1 MRKIYTTA
9 LFLVMGMAMNSQSL
23 GYQDLSQLF
32 SQDNCSGTARFTG
45 MSGAFGAVGGDVAT
59 IHINP
64 AGIAIFNY
72 SAFSGTFNVR
82 NTSVN
87 TLYKE
92 NYKLSENQ
100 FMNLPQAGAVLVFK
114 TGQDDWSKIAI
125 GANFRTY
132 KDFSDAFFAS
142 GNSGIATF
150 RDYPED
156 TNNTAIDFNNTSGQ
170 RFDNNYS
177 GETTE
182 MSFAISGVYQ
192 KNLYVGASLNFYE
205 LNFLQEALLS
215 EFNHDGNG
223 NTLDVAL
230 FQSNTTA
237 GTGFSANLG
246 FIYKVTNDF
255 RFGLSYQTPT
265 WYTNIIQ
272 DTNFDTRSLM
282 DTSFP
287 DIGETTYFFNEE
299 PEYIEINDSY
309 FTDYALQTPSKFTVS
324 AAYVFGKSGLL
335 SVDYA
340 RRYFSRIRLRSNNG
354 FGDYFNPENQFFQ
367 NELRN
372 TNNLNIGTEWRFGR
386 VSVRGGYFYEQAAD
400 TLALSSDDLQGYS
413 FGAGY
418 DFGGFRI
425 DVAYTN
431 NNRTAAYNFYA
442 QPELEVP
449 SAALT
454 LTNSIITS
462 SISFYL

>member
-9 LFLVMGMAMNSQSL
+9 LFLVIGLVVNSQSL

-32 SQDNCSGTARFTG
+32 SQDDWSGTARFTG
-45 MSGAFGAVGGDVAT
+45 MSGAFGAVGGDIAT
-59 IHINP
+59 IQINP

-72 SAFSGTFNVR
+72 SVFSGTLNAR
-82 NTSVN
+82 NTSIN
-87 TLYKE
+87 TSYKE
-92 NYKLSENQ
+92 NYNLSENQ
-100 FMNLPQAGAVLVFK
+100 FMNLPQAGAVFVFE
-114 TGQDDWSKIAI
+114 TGQDDWSKIAL
-125 GANFRTY
+125 GANFRTL
-132 KDFSDAFFAS
+132 KDFSDAFSAS

-150 RDYPED
+150 RDYSKA
-156 TNNTAIDFNNTSGQ
+156 TNTTTIDFENTSGQ
-170 RFDNNYS
+170 RFDTNYI

-192 KNLYVGASLNFYE
+192 KHFYVGASLNFYE
-205 LNFLQEALLS
+205 LNFLQEAVLS

-230 FQSNTTA
+230 FQSNATA
-237 GTGFSANLG
+237 GTGFSVNLG
-246 FIYKVTNDF
+246 FIYKLTKDF
-255 RFGLSYQTPT
+255 RFGLSYHTPT
-265 WYTNIIQ
+265 WYSNIIQ
-272 DTNFDTRSLM
+272 DTNFDPRSLM

-287 DIGETTYFFNEE
+287 DIGETTYIFNEE
-299 PEYIEINDSY
+299 PEYIEINDMY
-309 FTDYALQTPSKFTVS
+309 FSDYTLQTPHKFTLS
-324 AAYVFGKSGLL
+324 AAYIFGKSGLL

-340 RRYFSRIRLRSNNG
+340 RRYYRGIRLRSNNG
-354 FGDYFNPENQFFQ
+354 FRDYFNPENQFFQ

-372 TNNLNIGTEWRFGR
+372 TNNVNIGTEWRFGR

-400 TLALSSDDLQGYS
+400 TLALPSDDLQGYS

-418 DFGGFRI
+418 DFGGFRV
-425 DVAYTN
+425 DVAYRN

-449 SAALT
+449 SATLS